1 MISYCLNTRTKVN
14 IEVLL
19 GPEYTP
25 DEKFGNLVGILRTF
39 IAPLPFSGKKKK
51 GKSQTM
57 SKPKPMTQGLKASG
71 TLPQKRKK
79 VKTDKTTLEA
89 TEKPPTE
96 DVLTEYS
103 EKTQLVSSGQTAHP
117 KIQRETHNPL
127 VNVHPTDKGL
137 PSTVS
142 DEGIGKTKPLPEGS
156 YGYKDSE
163 GFKPPA
169 DMEPSTTH
177 VADLSE
183 TDAKYQVD
191 QTQSTRLRYWSLT
204 KNKGKLSYE
213 WELGNQPLILSTTVD
228 VQAILLSDEELME
241 ESEDDVFEAGD
252 EMDEDI
258 HHTNE
263 EETQSPSPNIE
274 QPELSHVHETTESD
288 SGSSCP
294 EVLKRYD
301 NVLPLTERQL
311 VQYLL
316 KVSQALYNRLTED
329 QWEKHEEAAASYVDL
344 KSEIEGFHDTAYKYG
359 KDVEKILGSLKFIQ
373 DAVKE
378 DPILNK
384 KVIKATEVCIKNS
397 TNLTELL
404 TLIKS
409 FEFQGLKSSVKSLQ
423 ASALRQDKHLA
434 AWAKSSTSMAW
445 SLGPRLTNIELTQ
458 AAIQSD
464 ISSLKQ
470 YTFEIKF
477 MMSKIFCA
485 FKGQTP
491 PSSSVPT
498 TTLAITRGSS
508 NLEKEIAKEP
518 EKEQAEEE
526 PAKTTRAIPISTVI
540 PITRPNPEIRLIEL
554 SSRPP
559 LTDTTLEFLVS
570 KPETEI
576 IGSSS
581 GPVIDITPPEQPES
595 PPVDPKADKGK
606 GIAIKETGEPT
617 KKLMPAS
624 REVRQDPNEP
634 IKKAAEE
641 ARLLAMSKPELI
653 KVVHK
658 EALNIRIDPKKVK
671 RQMELRNKRLE
682 QYTWTTSSRIKP
694 EPITDVKIHP
704 NTKPAVL
711 TVYRGNDRRNFDVH
725 NPFKFVDFVVTESDE
740 LGPFIEKKKNKIVG
754 ELMISLGKRYER
766 LKKIPKELRI
776 QSALPFLY
784 TSTISILRKKK
795 EAYGIGA

>member
-1 MISYCLNTRTKVN
+1 MTYPCHWISEQVGLAGDLGSTNDVLIPLSELDKIVENPILLDRTPVLKTAFPVAWRILFTFVIQLLDMSYSSIKQINSIQQMISYCLNTGTKVD

-25 DEKFGNLVGILRTF
+25 DENFRNLPGILRTF
-39 IAPLPFSGKKKK
+39 SALLPFSRKKKK

-79 VKTDKTTLEA
+79 AKTDKTTPEA
-89 TEKPPTE
+89 TKKPPTE
-96 DVLTEYS
+96 DVPTEDS

-127 VNVHPTDKGL
+127 GNVLPTDKGL

-142 DEGIGKTKPLPEGS
+142 DEGTGKTKPLPEGL

-177 VADLSE
+177 VLDLSG

-191 QTQSTRLRYWSLT
+191 QTQSTRLRYRSLT
-204 KNKGKLSYE
+204 KNKGKPSYE
-213 WELGNQPLILSTTVD
+213 GELGNQPLILSTTAD
-228 VQAILLSDEELME
+228 VQAILLSNEELME

-263 EETQSPSPNIE
+263 EETQSPLPNKE
-274 QPELSHVHETTESD
+274 QPELLHAQETTESD
-288 SGSSCP
+288 FDSSCP
-294 EVLKRYD
+294 EVLKRYE

-316 KVSQALYNRLTED
+316 KVSHALYSRLIEG
-329 QWEKHEEAAASYVDL
+329 QWEKHKEAAASYIDL
-344 KSEIEGFHDTAYKYG
+344 KSEIEGFHDTAYK
-359 KDVEKILGSLKFIQ
+359 

-378 DPILNK
+378 DPTLNK
-384 KVIKATEVCIKNS
+384 KVIKVTEVYIKNS

-409 FEFQGLKSSVKSLQ
+409 FEFQGLKSSVESLQ
-423 ASALRQDKHLA
+423 ASALRQNEHLA

-445 SLGPRLTNIELTQ
+445 SLVPRLKNIELTQ

-470 YTFEIKF
+470 DTFEIKF
-477 MMSKIFCA
+477 MMGKSA
-485 FKGQTP
+485 HTTNEEP
-491 PSSSVPT
+491 PSHTEGEKANIDTDEAV
-498 TTLAITRGSS
+498 
-508 NLEKEIAKEP
+508 EKEIAKEP
-518 EKEQAEEE
+518 KKEQAEEE
-526 PAKTTRAIPISTVI
+526 PAKITRAIPISTVI
-540 PITRPNPEIRLIEL
+540 PITRPNPEISLIEL
-554 SSRPP
+554 SARPP

-570 KPETEI
+570 KPETKI

-595 PPVDPKADKGK
+595 PP
-606 GIAIKETGEPT
+606 
-617 KKLMPAS
+617 
-624 REVRQDPNEP
+624 
-634 IKKAAEE
+634 E
-641 ARLLAMSKPELI
+641 A
-653 KVVHK
+653 
-658 EALNIRIDPKKVK
+658 
-671 RQMELRNKRLE
+671 
-682 QYTWTTSSRIKP
+682 
-694 EPITDVKIHP
+694 
-704 NTKPAVL
+704 
-711 TVYRGNDRRNFDVH
+711 
-725 NPFKFVDFVVTESDE
+725 
-740 LGPFIEKKKNKIVG
+740 
-754 ELMISLGKRYER
+754 
-766 LKKIPKELRI
+766 
-776 QSALPFLY
+776 
-784 TSTISILRKKK
+784 
-795 EAYGIGA
+795 